1 MPEFD
6 LSFSANRL
14 SNFAK
19 FVESVTEVCVMVC
32 LLLLLLAFQSP
43 RDTIRQ
49 HYESAEAQRRAGNL
63 AAAETEYAA
72 ILAEGYSK
80 LGKVYSAQK
89 EYRSAITSF
98 EAAAACSPDDD
109 GILVDLAI
117 AYFNS
122 EQFEKALVPLTKAL
136 ARNPQNAGAHHMTGK
151 SYLMLGELRK
161 SAEELQAALKLKP
174 NDYDVSYTLGLV
186 YLKQRQ
192 FDPAKKV
199 YDRIIAKLGDRPELR
214 ILFGRAYRETGFLA
228 EAIEEFKRAI
238 ALDDHFPRVHYY
250 LGLTYLLKD
259 GASRLDDAA
268 EEFKVE
274 WAAHPD
280 EFLANYYLGF
290 FYTIQRKWELAIPLL
305 EKASNSQPKNPD
317 PYFYLGEGY
326 QALGKHERAI
336 EVLRK
341 AILFNPSLDHNEYQ
355 VSSAHYRL
363 AQSLLRT
370 GHTEEGQKELQ
381 VALDLKMEG
390 HKRDEEKTTTY
401 LNSAN
406 LREQNGKFPETLSAE
421 GTLAEPIPL
430 DSKTAS
436 DLKNSEAYYIKL
448 IASAHNNIG
457 LLRAERQDFRTAA
470 EQFAQAAQRD
480 PQLKEINFNWG
491 LACYKAELYKQA
503 IPPLES
509 ELKMNPGNVS
519 AKQLLGM
526 SYFMT
531 DGYSRASE
539 LLSDV
544 ISTRR
549 NDATL
554 YYTLAVSL
562 IKEGKQDAANRV
574 IQQMVAMSSTS
585 PQVHILLGQAYYEQ
599 GDTAKS
605 LEELSAALALDGRT
619 RLAHYYTGLVYL
631 KAGNF
636 DGAAREFES
645 ELNLNPGD
653 IQAKYHLGFV
663 LLANQKTQRGI
674 ALMREV
680 VQARPDYGEAHYEL
694 GKALLQQGDLKGAVQ
709 SLEVAAKLKPDES
722 YVHYQLGRAYLQS
735 GRKAEGERHI
745 EISKQLKDKARGQTS
760 Q

>member
-1 MPEFD
+1 MSS
-6 LSFSANRL
+6 SF
-14 SNFAK
+14 
-19 FVESVTEVCVMVC
+19 VG
-32 LLLLLLAFQSP
+32 LLLLILPLQSP

-49 HYESAEAQRRAGNL
+49 HYETAEAQRRAGNP
-63 AAAETEYAA
+63 AAAEAEYTA
-72 ILAEGYSK
+72 ILAEAYGK
-80 LGKVYSAQK
+80 LGRVYSAQK
-89 EYRSAITSF
+89 DYKNAITTL
-98 EAAAACSPDDD
+98 EAAAAYSPDDD

-122 EQFEKALVPLTKAL
+122 ERFDKALVPLTRAL
-136 ARNPQNAGAHHMTGK
+136 ARNPQNAGAHHMAGK
-151 SYLMLGELRK
+151 SYFMLGELRK
-161 SAEELQAALKLKP
+161 SAEELQAALKLTP

-186 YLKQRQ
+186 FLKQRQ
-192 FDPAKKV
+192 FDQAKKI
-199 YDRIIAKLGDRPELR
+199 YDRIIARLGDRPELR
-214 ILFGRAYRETGFLA
+214 ILFGRAYRETEFLA
-228 EAIEEFKRAI
+228 EAIDEFKRAI

-274 WAAHPD
+274 RAAHPD

-326 QALGKHERAI
+326 QALGKHEKAI

-390 HKRDEEKTTTY
+390 HKRDEEKTTSF
-401 LNSAN
+401 LNSAK
-406 LREQNGKFPETLSAE
+406 LHEQNGKFPEILSVE
-421 GTLAEPIPL
+421 GTVAESNPV
-430 DSKTAS
+430 DDKTAT
-436 DLKNSEAYYIKL
+436 DLNNGAAYYAKVV
-448 IASAHNNIG
+448 AGAHNNVG
-457 LLRAERQDFRTAA
+457 LLRAERQDFRAAA
-470 EQFAQAAQRD
+470 EQFAQAARWD
-480 PQLKEINFNWG
+480 PQLPDISFNWG
-491 LACYKAELYKQA
+491 LACYKAELYKEA

-509 ELKMNPGNVS
+509 ELKINPNNVS

-531 DGYSRASE
+531 DGFSRASE
-539 LLSDV
+539 LLSEV
-544 ISTRR
+544 ISVKR

-562 IKEGKQDAANRV
+562 IKEARHDAANRV
-574 IQQMVAMSSTS
+574 IQQMVSMSGSS
-585 PQVHILLGQAYYEQ
+585 PQLHILLGQAYYEQ
-599 GDTAKS
+599 GDTTKS
-605 LEELSAALALDGRT
+605 LEELAAALALDAKT
-619 RLAHYYTGLVYL
+619 PLAHYYTGLVYL
-631 KAGNF
+631 KAGKF
-636 DGAAREFES
+636 ESAAQEFES
-645 ELNLNPGD
+645 ELTINPSD
-653 IQAKYHLGFV
+653 VQAKYHLAFV
-663 LLANQKTQRGI
+663 LLASQKTEQGI
-674 ALMREV
+674 KLMREI
-680 VQARPDYGEAHYEL
+680 VQLKPDYAEAHYEL
-694 GKALLQQGDLKGAVQ
+694 GKALLQQGDIKGAVQ
-709 SLEVAAKLKPDES
+709 SLEIAAKLKPGES
-722 YVHYQLGRAYLQS
+722 YVHYQLGRAYLQA
-735 GRKAEGERHI
+735 GRKAEGESHI
-745 EISKQLKDKARGQTS
+745 ETSKQLKDKARGQTS

>member
-1 MPEFD
+1 MIAS
-6 LSFSANRL
+6 SF
-14 SNFAK
+14 
-19 FVESVTEVCVMVC
+19 VC
-32 LLLLLLAFQSP
+32 LLLLVLAFQSP
-43 RDTIRQ
+43 RDTVRQ
-49 HYESAEAQRRAGNL
+49 HYETAEAQRRAGNL

-72 ILAEGYSK
+72 ILAEGYVK

-89 EYRSAITSF
+89 EYKNAITAL
-98 EAAAACSPDDD
+98 EAASVYRPDAEDV
-109 GILVDLAI
+109 LVDLAI

-122 EQFEKALVPLTKAL
+122 EQFDKALVPLNKARL
-136 ARNPQNAGAHHMTGK
+136 GNPQNAGAHHMMGK
-151 SYLMLGELRK
+151 SYFMLGELRK
-161 SAEELQAALKLKP
+161 SAEELRAALKLKP

-192 FDPAKKV
+192 FDAAKQI
-199 YDRIIAKLGDRPELR
+199 YDRMLAQLGDRPELR
-214 ILFGRAYRETGFLA
+214 IVFGRAYRETGFLA
-228 EAIEEFKRAI
+228 EAIEEFKRAVG
-238 ALDDHFPRVHYY
+238 LDDHFPRVHYY

-259 GASRLDDAA
+259 GVSKLDDAA

-274 WAAHPD
+274 LASHPD
-280 EFLANYYLGF
+280 EFFANYYLGII
-290 FYTIQRKWELAIPLL
+290 YAIQRKWELAIPLL
-305 EKASNSQPKNPD
+305 EKASESQPKNPD

-326 QALGKHERAI
+326 QAVGKHDKAV

-341 AILFNPSLDHNEYQ
+341 AIIFNPSLDHNEYQ

-370 GHTEEGQKELQ
+370 GHTEEGRKELQ

-406 LREQNGKFPETLSAE
+406 LHEQNGNFPEILSVE
-421 GTLAEPIPL
+421 GTVAESDPL
-430 DSKTAS
+430 DHKTAT
-436 DLKNSEAYYIKL
+436 DLKNSEAYYSKL

-457 LLRAERQDFRTAA
+457 LLRAERQDFPAAA
-470 EQFAQAAQRD
+470 EQFAQAARWD
-480 PQLKEINFNWG
+480 PQLTEISFNWG

-503 IPPLES
+503 IPPLET

-544 ISTRR
+544 ISVRR
-549 NDATL
+549 NDATV

-562 IKEGKQDAANRV
+562 IKEGKQDSANRV
-574 IQQMVAMSSTS
+574 IQQMVAMSSST
-585 PQVHILLGQAYYEQ
+585 PQLHILLGQAYYEQ
-599 GDTAKS
+599 GDTNKS
-605 LEELSAALALDGRT
+605 LEELAAALALDRKT

-631 KAGNF
+631 KAGKF
-636 DGAAREFES
+636 DSAAQEFES
-645 ELNLNPGD
+645 ELALNPSD
-653 IQAKYHLGFV
+653 VQAKYHLAFV
-663 LLANQKTQRGI
+663 LLASQKTERGI
-674 ALMREV
+674 KLMREI
-680 VQARPDYGEAHYEL
+680 VQLKPDYANGHYEL
-694 GKALLQQGDLKGAVQ
+694 GKALLQQGDIEGAVK
-709 SLEVAAKLKPDES
+709 SLEAAAKLKPGES
-722 YVHYQLGRAYLQS
+722 YVHYQLGRAYLRA
-735 GRKAEGERHI
+735 GRNAEGESHI
-745 EISKQLKDKARGQTS
+745 EMSKQLKDKARSQTS